1 MYGVYVSNLMSS
13 CVLISRPMPLHLS
26 NVFLLKSYKEHY
38 VGLKDFREL
47 TMLVTSTEVMTLAQP
62 SVLKL

>member
-1 MYGVYVSNLMSS
+1 
-13 CVLISRPMPLHLS
+13 MPLHLS